1 MKRLLL
7 LAALLCPLPAGA
19 SFPLQAT
26 LKEMA
31 TSADHILIG
40 TVVGVDMVDGDGM
53 AIDKPAARTGPG
65 LANVIRLQ
73 VRVDE
78 TLVTNAAKVPVVL
91 DIPLDPF
98 LHYSLGQIKEAH
110 AGVNSPMLLLLKGPS
125 FAPIKAGVFSRGLA
139 DQSEAL
145 RLHAASRR

>member
-7 LAALLCPLPAGA
+7 LAALLFPLPAGA
-19 SFPLQAT
+19 SLPLQAT

-31 TSADHILIG
+31 SSADHMLIG
-40 TVVGVDMVDGDGM
+40 TVIGVDMVDGDGV
-53 AIDKPAARTGPG
+53 AVDDPAAGTGPG

-78 TLVTNAAKVPVVL
+78 TLVTNAAKVPAVL

-98 LHYSLGQIKEAH
+98 LHYSLGQIKNAH
-110 AGVNSPMLLLLKGPS
+110 AGVNHPILLLLKGPS
-125 FAPIKAGVFSRGLA
+125 FAPIKAGVFARPLA
-139 DQSEAL
+139 DQPEAL
-145 RLHAASRR
+145 RLYAASRR